1 MTTPGCPTSQFIQEG
16 ARQCLLALPP
26 EVNAVTVDIV
36 WSPPWDPSMMT

>member
-16 ARQCLLALPP
+16 ARQCLLALP